1 MNESVCYINGE
12 YKKVS
17 EANVGVT
24 DIGLL
29 RGYGV
34 YDGLT
39 TYNNRV
45 FRSVDHFAR
54 LKKSA
59 DALSLEL
66 PVTDKELE
74 NIFAELV
81 KRNNFPRTNFRLIL
95 TGGSTFSGIEFD
107 SKKPTFY
114 ILAEK
119 YNTLEKSLYQQG
131 GSLFTFVHKRQYPEY
146 KTINYITGVLLQN
159 RRKAE
164 KAIEILYVSDGKV
177 LEAATSNFF
186 LVKGGT
192 LITPRKNV
200 LLGITR
206 NVVIELMQKDYKIEE
221 RDVDVSEIA
230 DADEAF
236 ITASYKEVVPIVR
249 IDNHTVGLG
258 AVGLV
263 VNEVMRRF
271 ANYTDK
277 CGR

>member
-1 MNESVCYINGE
+1 MNEPICYTNGE
-12 YKKVS
+12 YKKTS
-17 EANVGVT
+17 EACIGIT

-39 TYNNRV
+39 TYNSRV
-45 FRSVDHFAR
+45 FRSADHFAR

-66 PVTDKELE
+66 PVTEKELDA
-74 NIFAELV
+74 IFDELI
-81 KRNNFPRTNFRLIL
+81 KKNNFPRTNFRVIL
-95 TGGSTFSGIEFD
+95 TGGQTFSGIEFD

-114 ILAEK
+114 ILAE
-119 YNTLEKSLYQQG
+119 NNVPLDKSFYREG
-131 GSLFTFVHKRQYPEY
+131 SSLFTFEHKRQYPEY
-146 KTINYITGVLLQN
+146 KTINYITGVMLQN

-164 KAIEILYVSDGKV
+164 KAVEILYVSDGKV

-186 LVKGGT
+186 LVKGKT
-192 LITPRKNV
+192 LVTPRKNV

-206 NVVIELMQKDYKIEE
+206 NVVIELMSPDYKIEE

-236 ITASYKEVVPIVR
+236 ITASYKEIVPIVR

-258 AVGLV
+258 TVGHV
-263 VNEVMRRF
+263 VKEVMNRF
-271 ANYTDK
+271 DTYKNK
-277 CGR
+277 WGK